1 MTAQHYIRKLM
12 KALFEKEKQ
21 LKEYRKYVDF
31 SKYQEK
37 DLIYFPLKVFIF
49 VLFHSKTK

>member
-21 LKEYRKYVDF
+21 LKEYRKYVDIN
-31 SKYQEK
+31 KYQEK
-37 DLIYFPLKVFIF
+37 EYIYFPMKV
-49 VLFHSKTK
+49 KTTFLIN

>member
-12 KALFEKEKQ
+12 KALFDKEKQ
-21 LKEYRKYVDF
+21 LKEYRKYVDL

-37 DLIYFPLKVFIF
+37 DTIYNPTRVIKAYYF
-49 VLFHSKTK
+49 